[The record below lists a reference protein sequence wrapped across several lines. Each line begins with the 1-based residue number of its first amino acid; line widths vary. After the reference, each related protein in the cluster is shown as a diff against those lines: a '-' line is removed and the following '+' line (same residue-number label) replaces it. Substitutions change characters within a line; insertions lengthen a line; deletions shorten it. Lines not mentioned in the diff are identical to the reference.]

1 MDALRHIAGIATGTR
16 GLVRVIGE
24 FEPDVILAHCVYNV
38 WSAKAARRTHTPAV
52 ALLHELPVLF
62 PSALY
67 GVWTR
72 LLARAT
78 DRVIVSSETMRLGIE
93 ALGFRSVTVLPGID
107 PREFHAGVDGS
118 RVRDELLPP
127 GAGPLVVSVS
137 HIMEAKGQVDLVDS
151 LPQIV
156 QWCPRIRVAFVG
168 GTNGRPNNENYLR
181 SLKERVRS
189 MGLESHVLFTGA
201 RPDIAPV
208 LAAADLVVYT
218 SHHESFGMVPL
229 EAHAVGVPVVAT
241 DVGFAREL
249 SKRRRNVHVVS
260 PRSPA
265 QLAAAIRSG
274 LRLER
279 AAEPLDRMWTIQGSV
294 DAIETALAEAAGGKS
309 ESRLT
314 RLRSPG

>member
-1 MDALRHIAGIATGTR
+1 
-16 GLVRVIGE
+16 
-24 FEPDVILAHCVYNV
+24 
-38 WSAKAARRTHTPAV
+38 
-52 ALLHELPVLF
+52 
-62 PSALY
+62 
-67 GVWTR
+67 
-72 LLARAT
+72 
-78 DRVIVSSETMRLGIE
+78 
-93 ALGFRSVTVLPGID
+93 
-107 PREFHAGVDGS
+107 
-118 RVRDELLPP
+118 
-127 GAGPLVVSVS
+127 
-137 HIMEAKGQVDLVDS
+137 
-151 LPQIV
+151 
-156 QWCPRIRVAFVG
+156 
-168 GTNGRPNNENYLR
+168 
-181 SLKERVRS
+181 